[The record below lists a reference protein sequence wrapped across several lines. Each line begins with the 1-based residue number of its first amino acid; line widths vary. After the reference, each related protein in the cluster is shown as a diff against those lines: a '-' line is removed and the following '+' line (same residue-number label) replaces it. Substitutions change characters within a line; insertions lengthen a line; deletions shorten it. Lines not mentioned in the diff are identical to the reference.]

1 MTEQA
6 TLIAAFME
14 DLSEHVHSGN
24 TASRFLE
31 KLDKVKEEFAK
42 MPLPTDH
49 ETFLAMAALYQ
60 FIEEMDEYLVIK
72 QSFKGMK

>member
-1 MTEQA
+1 
-6 TLIAAFME
+6 E

-42 MPLPTDH
+42 MPLPNDH